1 MRVDMATTRIYNVWE
16 ADILRSRAWGREMNQ
31 KPGAAYRGSIEPDHS
46 TQEATWSVCQG
57 RD

>member
-1 MRVDMATTRIYNVWE
+1 MATTRIYNVWK

-31 KPGAAYRGSIEPDHS
+31 KPGAAYRGLIEPDHS